1 LREAPTRI
9 AQEINAR
16 GTDIYR
22 TASTERDVFVLAAR
36 LQPGDSGGPLVD
48 QRGRVVGIAFAIDP
62 SGDTTAFALTT
73 REIDGV
79 LDPVARSGSV
89 APVGTGA
96 CLVG

>member
-1 LREAPTRI
+1 MREAPARI

-22 TASTERDVFVLAAR
+22 TGSTERDVFVLAAQ

-48 QRGRVVGIAFAIDP
+48 TRGRVVGVAFAIDP
-62 SGDTTAFALTT
+62 SADTTSFALTT
-73 REIDGV
+73 KEIDTV
-79 LDPVARSGSV
+79 LDPVTRSD
-89 APVGTGA
+89 ATTPVSTGA